1 MKGWADSRLTAGLL
15 PGVREA
21 SRSLT
26 VEEIS
31 SLKER
36 WNSLG
41 DTKSV
46 QQMRAKYLSRNE
58 EQLRL
63 AGCRD
68 NDLDLPMYLP
78 TLDAAIANAENF
90 LVDLHS
96 AGAFVDMSFNSPVLS
111 GNAEVHNATA
121 QMA

>member
-1 MKGWADSRLTAGLL
+1 
-15 PGVREA
+15 
-21 SRSLT
+21 
-26 VEEIS
+26 
-31 SLKER
+31 
-36 WNSLG
+36 
-41 DTKSV
+41 
-46 QQMRAKYLSRNE
+46 
-58 EQLRL
+58 
-63 AGCRD
+63 
-68 NDLDLPMYLP
+68 MYLP